1 MQPELICLSSS
12 LQSREFQLSPF
23 HQNSLSMFNLRTLSQ
38 RTAPLAVNSLRAALG
53 KNVPGLGLEIGCN
66 SVVVQ
71 QVASVVYTKKQRPV
85 PADYKIPD
93 YMEKIYTWCY
103 VKPKNVK
110 MLDRQLVVQA
120 ILFGYF
126 QPLANMVCSELK
138 PGQKLLQCGSTYGKL
153 VATVSKTLGPEGTYN
168 CCDIMPIQVASC
180 NRKMSQYPCHG
191 GCILEDAATHHPEED
206 KQYDAA

>member
-1 MQPELICLSSS
+1 MLAFSS
-12 LQSREFQLSPF
+12 LLKKSTPLAANGLKAMFKPNAAGIIQILSP
-23 HQNSLSMFNLRTLSQ
+23 HRV
-38 RTAPLAVNSLRAALG
+38 A
-53 KNVPGLGLEIGCN
+53 
-66 SVVVQ
+66 VQ
-71 QVASVVYTKKQRPV
+71 QVANVVYTKEQRPV
-85 PADYKIPD
+85 PADYRIPD

-110 MLDRQLVVQA
+110 MLDRQLVVQT

-153 VATVSKTLGPEGTYN
+153 VATVSKTLGPTGTYN

-180 NRKMSQYPCHG
+180 NRKMSQYPCNG

-206 KQYDAA
+206 KFYDAA

>member
-1 MQPELICLSSS
+1 M
-12 LQSREFQLSPF
+12 
-23 HQNSLSMFNLRTLSQ
+23 
-38 RTAPLAVNSLRAALG
+38 
-53 KNVPGLGLEIGCN
+53 
-66 SVVVQ
+66 Q
-71 QVASVVYTKKQRPV
+71 QVASVVYTKEQRPV
-85 PADYKIPD
+85 PEDYRVPD

-126 QPLANMVCSELK
+126 QPVAKMVCTELK
-138 PGQKLLQCGSTYGKL
+138 PGMKLLQCGSTYGKL

-180 NRKMSQYPCHG
+180 NRKMSQFPCHG

>member
-1 MQPELICLSSS
+1 
-12 LQSREFQLSPF
+12 
-23 HQNSLSMFNLRTLSQ
+23 MFALRNVAQ
-38 RTAPLAVNSLRAALG
+38 RTGPLAVSGLKAMFKQNI
-53 KNVPGLGLEIGCN
+53 PGNAIFLQNHCIA
-66 SVVVQ
+66 VQ
-71 QVASVVYTKKQRPV
+71 QAASVVYTKEQRPV
-85 PADYKIPD
+85 PADYRIPD

-153 VATVSKTLGPEGTYN
+153 VATVSKTLGPTGTYN

-180 NRKMSQYPCHG
+180 NRKMSQYPCNG

>member
-1 MQPELICLSSS
+1 
-12 LQSREFQLSPF
+12 
-23 HQNSLSMFNLRTLSQ
+23 MFSLRTLSKKK
-38 RTAPLAVNSLRAALG
+38 TPVAINGLRAMLN
-53 KNVPGLGLEIGCN
+53 KSVPCGFRREGVDC
-66 SVVVQ
+66 VAMQ
-71 QVASVVYTKKQRPV
+71 QVASVVYTKEQRPV
-85 PADYKIPD
+85 PEDYRVPD

-110 MLDRQLVVQA
+110 MLDRQAVVQT

-153 VATVSKTLGPEGTYN
+153 IATVSKKLGPEGTYN

-180 NRKMSQYPCHG
+180 NRKMSKYPCHG

-206 KQYDAA
+206 KQYDAAWALVCVCEA

>member
-1 MQPELICLSSS
+1 
-12 LQSREFQLSPF
+12 
-23 HQNSLSMFNLRTLSQ
+23 MFALRSF
-38 RTAPLAVNSLRAALG
+38 AKKSVPLAMNGMKAMF
-53 KNVPGLGLEIGCN
+53 KPNMPGMYEIRWIH
-66 SVVVQ
+66 VIAVQ
-71 QVASVVYTKKQRPV
+71 QIASVVYTKEQRPV
-85 PADYKIPD
+85 PDDYRIPD

-110 MLDRQLVVQA
+110 MLDRQLVVQT

-126 QPLANMVCSELK
+126 QPLANMVCSQLK

-153 VATVSKTLGPEGTYN
+153 VATVSKTLGPTGTYN

-180 NRKMSQYPCHG
+180 NRKMSQYPCNG